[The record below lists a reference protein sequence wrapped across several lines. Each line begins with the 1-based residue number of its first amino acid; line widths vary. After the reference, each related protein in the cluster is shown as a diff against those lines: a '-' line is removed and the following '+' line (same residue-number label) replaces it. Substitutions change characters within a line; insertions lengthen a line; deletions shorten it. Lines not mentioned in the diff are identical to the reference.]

1 MDKNVN
7 IAETC
12 EKCFYDPRSHSF
24 HLLTENEFEKYY
36 YTCPASAKEY
46 DDAEGIIKH
55 MCLELKNLNKHWIW
69 IFDCAGFGLKH
80 LYARQVGYK
89 IVEFLNSTESFN
101 LKNLIIINQNM
112 TSKIMINTFWYLLD
126 KNVTDKFIFDNK
138 REFVKILDYDQR
150 LSIIQ
155 QSLLY

>member
-1 MDKNVN
+1 
-7 IAETC
+7 
-12 EKCFYDPRSHSF
+12 
-24 HLLTENEFEKYY
+24 
-36 YTCPASAKEY
+36 
-46 DDAEGIIKH
+46 

-126 KNVTDKFIFDNK
+126 KSVTDKFIFDNK